1 MIHILHNTGVYSI
14 VLLFIPIADQYGP
27 QTFCAAAVDDTGVQS
42 EAWCIT
48 FLVGFESPDLQTPLL
63 VQGSASP
70 VGTVFANQSVFS
82 IQSQRNAK
90 RKELIIICSFR

>member
-1 MIHILHNTGVYSI
+1 MTVLLHIGVYSI
-14 VLLFIPIADQYGP
+14 ILLFIPIPDQYGP

-48 FLVGFESPDLQTPLL
+48 FLVGFESPNLQTPLL

-70 VGTVFANQSVFS
+70 VGTVFENQTLFS
-82 IQSQRNAK
+82 IQSK
-90 RKELIIICSFR
+90 SIDVG